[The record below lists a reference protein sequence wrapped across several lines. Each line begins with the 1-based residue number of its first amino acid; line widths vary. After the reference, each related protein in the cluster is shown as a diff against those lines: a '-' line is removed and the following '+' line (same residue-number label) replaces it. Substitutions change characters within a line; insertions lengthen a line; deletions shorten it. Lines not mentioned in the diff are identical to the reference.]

1 MNGIPLNID
10 FQQVLLHLINVVIL
24 FAILY
29 LLIYKPVKDFM
40 DKRSQEYKDME
51 NEATGKVKEAE
62 DLKASYEEKLHAAE
76 DEIKTMRAEASREA
90 EERAGAIEEE
100 ARVRADNILKQ
111 ARAQAENEKEKIIG
125 SAADQVAQLAKD
137 AASKALFENPSDAY
151 DQFLKAT
158 DDTQ

>member
-40 DKRSQEYKDME
+40 DKRSQEYKNME

-62 DLKASYEEKLHAAE
+62 DLKASYEEKLRAAD
-76 DEIKTMRAEASREA
+76 DEIRSMRTEASREA
-90 EERAGAIEEE
+90 EERAEAIEEE
-100 ARVRADNILKQ
+100 ARVRANNLLVQ
-111 ARAQAENEKEKIIG
+111 ARAQAESEKEKIIG
-125 SAADQVAQLAKD
+125 SAGDQVAQLAKD
-137 AASKALFENPSDAY
+137 AAAKVLFDNPSDAY
-151 DQFLKAT
+151 DQFLKSA
-158 DDTQ
+158 DDNQ